1 MKRRDFAAF
10 ALTPLA
16 LPAWAKPAAKPSA
29 FAALADRF
37 LEALWQLDPDAAVA
51 AGRFEF
57 AGRLTLPSAAQ
68 RQRVHLA
75 GIEIEI
81 DPLDGV
87 DTAIDLG
94 AVADPQ
100 HRLAGCRLSG
110 GCRLHHAVIH
120 RSSPV

>member
-10 ALTPLA
+10 ALTALA

-57 AGRLTLPSAAQ
+57 ASRLTLPSAAQ
-68 RQRVHLA
+68 RQVQGVHRVGTVQHDARYVRVTLEQDIGLTQEGPSSLRA
-75 GIEIEI
+75 RAPRTG
-81 DPLDGV
+81 DGV
-87 DTAIDLG
+87 
-94 AVADPQ
+94 
-100 HRLAGCRLSG
+100 
-110 GCRLHHAVIH
+110 
-120 RSSPV
+120 